1 MKKKTVQL
9 KNGSNEFLVK
19 FSHHDVVWQRNIQLQ
34 YQFNTK
40 IGCQCHMG
48 SAQTYMLG
56 QLQFT
61 SRKEH
66 RVWLQHRNCII
77 SWQHCIL
84 AVQILIRYQEIINHI

>member
-1 MKKKTVQL
+1 M
-9 KNGSNEFLVK
+9 NLVK

-66 RVWLQHRNCII
+66 RVWLQSNGTEIASYPGNI
-77 SWQHCIL
+77 PFWL
-84 AVQILIRYQEIINHI
+84 YRY